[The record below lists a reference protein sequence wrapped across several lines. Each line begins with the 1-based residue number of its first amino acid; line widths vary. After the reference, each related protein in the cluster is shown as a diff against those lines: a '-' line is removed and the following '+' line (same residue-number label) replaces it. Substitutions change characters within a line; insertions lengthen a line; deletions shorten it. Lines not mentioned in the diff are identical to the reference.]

1 VTELTEAPPRTQMSP
16 RDRRRVLIGLAAL
29 ISLLFVGG
37 MVAYLLDFRHHSVC
51 PGGKHWVSK
60 TDYGYGG
67 VTYQCPNGLTV
78 TQSVVP

>member
-1 VTELTEAPPRTQMSP
+1 VTELTEARPRTQMTP

-51 PGGKHWVSK
+51 PGGKHWISK

-67 VTYQCPNGLTV
+67 VTYTCPNGLTI

>member
-1 VTELTEAPPRTQMSP
+1 MSP
-16 RDRRRVLIGLAAL
+16 RDRRRALIGLAAL
-29 ISLLFVGG
+29 ILLLFVGG

-51 PGGKHWVSK
+51 PGGKQWISK

-67 VTYQCPNGLTV
+67 VTYTCPNGLTV